1 MLQNLNSR
9 AVLLK
14 SIARGR
20 GRRDSGSKL
29 QGKQKDIITDAIVL
43 LASLAH
49 TFYPKITLPYKA
61 GLIFF
66 NMAQRCCRWQI
77 STLLHLLISKQ

>member
-14 SIARGR
+14 SIAQGR

-29 QGKQKDIITDAIVL
+29 QGMQKDIITDAIVL
-43 LASLAH
+43 LAPLAH
-49 TFYPKITLPYKA
+49 TF
-61 GLIFF
+61 
-66 NMAQRCCRWQI
+66 
-77 STLLHLLISKQ
+77 